1 MTPLDDLGPDFPA
14 VLARVSSAVEERL
27 GALWA
32 ERLASLQRYGAE
44 VTAMASAA
52 RDLTLR
58 GGKRDR
64 AALLAA
70 AYAGVAPAAPIEPA
84 LRAGVALELLQTY
97 LLIQNDWMDR
107 DDTRLGGASVH
118 AALAARLGG
127 AHLGAA
133 SALLASDFAWNL
145 AFDVLA
151 SIELPPPRVV
161 AAIRLFTR
169 IHQDVVVGRQ
179 IDLLGRAEDA
189 EAMHARKTGS
199 NTVRGPLLLGAAL
212 AGAPAATLDALE
224 RYAAPVGAAF
234 QLRDDLL
241 GTSGPTEETGK
252 RLAGLCREAEEL
264 AAGLPVTP
272 AARGWLAGA
281 AAALA
286 PKPS

>member
-1 MTPLDDLGPDFPA
+1 MSHGRPTSTSRQDSVTRRWAVGDGRRAANALTPPRPPPRLGGPMTPLDDLGPDFPA

-107 DDTRLGGASVH
+107 DDTRLGGASV
-118 AALAARLGG
+118 
-127 AHLGAA
+127 
-133 SALLASDFAWNL
+133 
-145 AFDVLA
+145 
-151 SIELPPPRVV
+151 
-161 AAIRLFTR
+161 
-169 IHQDVVVGRQ
+169 
-179 IDLLGRAEDA
+179 
-189 EAMHARKTGS
+189 
-199 NTVRGPLLLGAAL
+199 
-212 AGAPAATLDALE
+212 
-224 RYAAPVGAAF
+224 
-234 QLRDDLL
+234 
-241 GTSGPTEETGK
+241 
-252 RLAGLCREAEEL
+252 
-264 AAGLPVTP
+264 
-272 AARGWLAGA
+272 
-281 AAALA
+281 
-286 PKPS
+286 